1 MGITLINKVIGAS
14 GVNPIALTP
23 KAGGVNV
30 GEQFNSI
37 LNDAMAKIGGQ
48 QQEVEQLN
56 NMFAA
61 GELPDVHRLLIA
73 AEKSSLN
80 LQLTVQVRN
89 KVIEAYQEIMR
100 TQI

>member
-1 MGITLINKVIGAS
+1 VGLTLIDKVIGAS
-14 GVNPIALTP
+14 SVNPITSASKT
-23 KAGGVNV
+23 GGVKL
-30 GEQFNSI
+30 GEQFNSM
-37 LNDAMAKIGGQ
+37 LNDAMAKIGGDQ
-48 QQEVEQLN
+48 KEVEQLN

-61 GELPDVHRLLIA
+61 GELPDVHKLLVA
-73 AEKSSLN
+73 AEKSALN

>member
-1 MGITLINKVIGAS
+1 MIDKVFGAS
-14 GVNPIALTP
+14 SINPIASTN
-23 KAGGVNV
+23 ASGVNV
-30 GEQFNSI
+30 GEQFNSM
-37 LNDAMAKIGGQ
+37 LNNAIAKIDGDKK
-48 QQEVEQLN
+48 EVEQLE
-56 NMFAA
+56 NMFVA

>member
-1 MGITLINKVIGAS
+1 MIDKVVGAASVNPTSITTKAS
-14 GVNPIALTP
+14 GVNL
-23 KAGGVNV
+23 
-30 GEQFNSI
+30 GEQFHSI
-37 LNDAMAKIGGQ
+37 LNETITKMDGHKQ
-48 QQEVEQLN
+48 QVEQLET
-56 NMFAA
+56 MFAA

-73 AEKSSLN
+73 AEKSSIN

>member
-1 MGITLINKVIGAS
+1 MIDKIIGTSGANPISSTPKAS
-14 GVNPIALTP
+14 GVDIG
-23 KAGGVNV
+23 K
-30 GEQFNSI
+30 QFNSI
-37 LNDAMAKIGGQ
+37 LNDAITKIGGQ

-61 GELPDVHRLLIA
+61 GQLPDVHRLLIS
-73 AEKSSLN
+73 AEKASLN
-80 LQLTVQVRN
+80 LELTVQIRN